1 MKNIFFALAM
11 IATFTAFAQN
21 GKIAILSPSDFNQK
35 IKTEKGIILDVR
47 TPGEFKKGHLKGA
60 RLLDIFSDAFE
71 TEINKMDKNTTY
83 YVYCQSGGRSGEAT
97 ELMHKKGF
105 KVVYDLDGGFGRW
118 KSQNLPF
125 EQ

>member
-1 MKNIFFALAM
+1 MKNIFFAILM
-11 IATFTAFAQN
+11 IATFTVIAQN
-21 GKIAILSPSDFNQK
+21 GKIAILSPADFNQK